1 MKKTVAIVGRPNVG
15 KSTLFNRLVGEKISI
30 VEDTPGVTRDRI
42 FADVSW
48 LNYSFT
54 LIDTGGIETDTDE
67 LIPGMMRKQAQ
78 IAIDMADVIMFV
90 VDGKLGLVAQ
100 DFEVATLLRKSRKPI
115 ILVVNKVDNSKLPD
129 DYYDFYQL
137 GFENMYSISSTQG
150 LGLGDL
156 LDEIVALFPK
166 EDLLETQDDSIKV
179 AIIGKPNAGKSSI
192 LNAFV
197 GEERTIVSPIA
208 GTTRD
213 AIDEKCE
220 INGVEY
226 TFIDTSGIRKKN
238 KIYDNIE
245 KYSVLRAYSA
255 IERADVV
262 LVVIDATTMVTEQD
276 TKIAGLAHEAGKC
289 VIIVVNKWDLIEKE
303 TNTMKEYTASV
314 RNALAYMQ
322 YAPIEFIS
330 AKTGKRLNNV
340 IETIN
345 KVYSQA
351 RKRLSTGVLNDIIG
365 DAVMLNQ
372 PHSDKGKR
380 LKIYY
385 ATQTGILPPTF
396 VVFINDKELFH
407 FSYQRYLE
415 NKLRESFGFEGTVI
429 KMIARE
435 KGEKNRY

>member
-166 EDLLETQDDSIKV
+166 EDLIETQDDSIKV

-192 LNAFV
+192 LNAIV

-220 INGVEY
+220 INKVEY

-303 TNTMKEYTASV
+303 TNTMKEYTADV
-314 RNALAYMQ
+314 RNSLAYMQ

-345 KVYSQA
+345 RVYSEA

-372 PHSDKGKR
+372 PPSDKGKR

-385 ATQTGILPPTF
+385 ATQTGVLPPTF

-435 KGEKNRY
+435 KGERK

>member
-15 KSTLFNRLVGEKISI
+15 KSTLFNRLVGERISI

-54 LIDTGGIETDTDE
+54 LIDTGGIETDTDN
-67 LIPGMMRKQAQ
+67 LIPEMMRKQAQ

-90 VDGKLGLVAQ
+90 VDGKAGLVPQ
-100 DFEVATLLRKSRKPI
+100 DFEVAYIIRKSKKPFI
-115 ILVVNKVDNSKLPD
+115 VIVNKVDISRLTY

-137 GFENMYSISSTQG
+137 GFDNMYAISSTQG
-150 LGLGDL
+150 LGLGDM

-166 EDLLETQDDSIKV
+166 EELLEVEDNSIKV

-192 LNAFV
+192 LNALI

-213 AIDEKCE
+213 AIDEKCN
-220 INGVEY
+220 INGIDY
-226 TFIDTSGIRKKN
+226 TFIDTAGIRKKN

-255 IERADVV
+255 IEKADVV

-289 VIIVVNKWDLIEKE
+289 IIVVVNKWDLIQKE
-303 TNTMKEYTASV
+303 TNTMRDYTSDV
-314 RNALAYMQ
+314 RNSLAYMQ
-322 YAPIEFIS
+322 YAPVEFIS
-330 AKTGKRLNNV
+330 AKTGKRLNNIV
-340 IETIN
+340 ELIN
-345 KVYSQA
+345 KVYESG
-351 RKRLSTGVLNDIIG
+351 RKRLSTGVLNDVIG

-372 PHSDKGKR
+372 PPSDKGKR

-385 ATQTGILPPTF
+385 ATQTGVLPPTF
-396 VVFINDKELFH
+396 VIFINDKELFH

-415 NKLRESFGFEGTVI
+415 NKIRESFGFDGTVI
-429 KMIARE
+429 KIIPRE
-435 KGEKNRY
+435 KGDKNK

>member
-54 LIDTGGIETDTDE
+54 LIDTGGIETDTDD

-115 ILVVNKVDNSKLPD
+115 ILVVNKVDNSRLPD

-166 EDLLETQDDSIKV
+166 EDLLETEDESIKV

-314 RNALAYMQ
+314 RNSLAYMQ

-340 IETIN
+340 IDTIN
-345 KVYSQA
+345 RVYSQA

-372 PHSDKGKR
+372 PPSDKGKR

-435 KGEKNRY
+435 KGERK